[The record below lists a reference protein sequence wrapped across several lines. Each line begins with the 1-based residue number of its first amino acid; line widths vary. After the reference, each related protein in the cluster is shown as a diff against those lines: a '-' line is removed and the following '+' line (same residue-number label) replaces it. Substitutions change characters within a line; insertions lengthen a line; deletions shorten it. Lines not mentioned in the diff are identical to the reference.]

1 MSAAPDT
8 LANAPSEAPALDGE
22 AVRADFPN
30 LSEEVHGKRLV
41 YLDSGASAHKPRVVL
56 EAMERFYTRDYSN
69 VHRGVHVLSQRA
81 TAAFEAARATMARF
95 LGAPDER
102 GVIFTRGTTEGI
114 NLVAQSWGR
123 ANLGPGDE
131 VVISEME
138 HHSGI
143 VPWQLA
149 CEATGARLVVL
160 RMDERGVLPEAEIT
174 SKIGPKT
181 RIVSVT
187 HISNA
192 LGTVNPVARI
202 VAQAH
207 AHGALVLVDGAQAAP
222 HLPIDVAAL
231 GCDFYVVSGHKMYGP
246 TGIGV
251 LWGRYEV
258 LAAMPPWHGGGDMI
272 KRVTFEETTYAE
284 PPARFEAG
292 TPHIAGAIG
301 MAAAADYLMALGL
314 ERVEAWDRE
323 LLAYGHAVLAEIPGL
338 RIIGNAPEKAGI
350 LSFVIDGV
358 HPHDLGTLLD
368 MDGVAV
374 RVGHHCAQPVMDR
387 FGVSATTRA
396 SLGVY
401 NTREDLDRLASAIK
415 KALSLLL

>member
-1 MSAAPDT
+1 VSAAVHAEPEGLDVA
-8 LANAPSEAPALDGE
+8 LIRRDFPALAQTVNDK
-22 AVRADFPN
+22 P
-30 LSEEVHGKRLV
+30 LV
-41 YLDSGASAHKPRVVL
+41 YLDSGASAHKPQAVIDAVG
-56 EAMERFYTRDYSN
+56 RFYSRDYSN

-81 TAAFEAARATMARF
+81 TEAFEHARTTLARF
-95 LGAPDER
+95 VNAPDER

-149 CEATGARLVVL
+149 CEATGASLVVM
-160 RMDERGVLPEAEIT
+160 RMDDRGALPDAELVA
-174 SKIGPKT
+174 KIGPRAK
-181 RIVSVT
+181 IVSVT
-187 HISNA
+187 HIANA
-192 LGTVNPVARI
+192 LGTINPIARI
-202 VAQAH
+202 VALAH
-207 AHGALVLVDGAQAAP
+207 AQGALVLVDGAQAAP
-222 HLPIDVAAL
+222 HLPIDVQAL
-231 GCDFYVVSGHKMYGP
+231 GCDFYAFSGHKMYGP

-251 LWGRYEV
+251 LWGRYEL

-272 KRVTFEETTYAE
+272 KRVSFEGTTYAE

-292 TPHIAGAIG
+292 TPHIAGAVG
-301 MAAAADYLMALGL
+301 MGAAAEYLMGLGL
-314 ERVEAWDRE
+314 ERVAAWDRA
-323 LLAYGHAVLAEIPGL
+323 LLDYGHAALAQIPGL
-338 RIIGNAPEKAGI
+338 RLTGTAPDKASI
-350 LSFVIDGV
+350 LAFTIDGV

-374 RVGHHCAQPVMDR
+374 RVGHHCAQPVMER

-401 NTREDLDRLASAIK
+401 NTREDIDRLIAAIR
-415 KALSLLL
+415 KALSLLR